1 SIYRWDGGSTKG
13 ARRITR
19 REEMSESLRTK
30 VMRWGFNLFPAFRR
44 TGGRISHIS
53 HDLKRAEIVVPLNW
67 KTRNYV
73 GTIFGGSMFAA
84 VDPIY
89 MVMLIK
95 LLGPEYVIWDKA
107 ATIRYKKPGRST
119 LRASFRVEDEELL
132 LIRRELERSDATERT
147 YHVELVDRQG
157 TTCAVVE

>member
-1 SIYRWDGGSTKG
+1 MG
-13 ARRITR
+13 
-19 REEMSESLRTK
+19 REKTSESLRTK
-30 VMRWGFNLFPAFRR
+30 VLRWGFNLFPAFRR

-53 HDLKRAEIVVPLNW
+53 NDHKTAEIVVPLNW

-89 MVMLIK
+89 MVMLMK
-95 LLGPEYVIWDKA
+95 LLGPEYVVWDKA

-132 LIRRELERSDATERT
+132 MIRRELERSDSVERT
-147 YHVELVDRQG
+147 YHVELVDSHG
-157 TTCAVVE
+157 TTCAVIDKTLHVRKKRKD

>member
-1 SIYRWDGGSTKG
+1 
-13 ARRITR
+13 
-19 REEMSESLRTK
+19 MSESLRTK
-30 VMRWGFNLFPAFRR
+30 IMRWGFNLFPAFRR

-53 HDLKRAEIVVPLNW
+53 NDLKGVEIVVPLNW

-132 LIRRELERSDATERT
+132 LIRKELERSDATERT

-157 TTCAVVE
+157 TTCAVIEKTLHFRKRRRD